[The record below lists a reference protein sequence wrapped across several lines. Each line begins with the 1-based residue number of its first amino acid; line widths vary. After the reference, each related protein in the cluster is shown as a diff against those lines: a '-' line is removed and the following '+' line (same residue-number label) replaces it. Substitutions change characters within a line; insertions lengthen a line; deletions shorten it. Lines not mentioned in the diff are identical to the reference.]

1 MSFEPCLQ
9 NKSCLALERL
19 PLAMADDKLNHKYVL
34 SIDMKTKLAW
44 YVPRMNIEHL
54 MLDTFKDDLLPL
66 EDDL

>member
-1 MSFEPCLQ
+1 MNSKVTGEGV
-9 NKSCLALERL
+9 
-19 PLAMADDKLNHKYVL
+19 ADVKKNIAIFNYKQSLW
-34 SIDMKTKLAW
+34 SIDMKTKVAW